1 MMRYLSYFTKNT
13 SCVYHQRSQGHG
25 ISVQVIPEDIN
36 LLIVVDSSTN
46 EVEKCKELSEN
57 NIEIIIL
64 DHHPKMVDN
73 PYAIIVNPQ
82 LDNYPNKS
90 ISGAGVVFK
99 TCQVL
104 DDLLD
109 VNYAQQFIDLAGIGM
124 YADVM
129 SMAVPENRYLVY
141 QALKNIS
148 NPGIKAI
155 IQKNKV
161 NTINSE
167 TISYKIAPVINASAR
182 MDKIEKIIEL
192 LLEDDYDK
200 CLLLAKECVALNEE
214 RKKLQAKLYKKVKD
228 RIDPSHNII
237 IVRTTDK
244 DKIEKGFNGLLA
256 TQISEKYK
264 KPVLV
269 VKDNEGMCAGS
280 GRGIGDVQL
289 KEILNDTKLFK
300 SLEGHSS
307 AFGCEFNQDNI
318 EGIYNYLDEN
328 MKENKQDAKIIEY
341 DLELDREIINK
352 KTIEGIQWFNY
363 LAGKNCEVT
372 KFMIKNLVVYE
383 RKVMGKM
390 LDTVK
395 IKTDLLDL
403 MKFRCNEFYGDDLC
417 EGDLID
423 VVGSV
428 NLNRW
433 WNFQSR
439 QWVEALQVFID
450 DYRLSDCTI

>member
-1 MMRYLSYFTKNT
+1 MRYLSYFTNNI

-36 LLIVVDSSTN
+36 LLIIVDSSTN
-46 EVEKCKELSEN
+46 EVDKTKELCEN
-57 NIEIIIL
+57 NIEVIIL
-64 DHHPKMVDN
+64 DHHPKTVDN

-82 LDNYPNKS
+82 LDSSPNKS

-104 DDLLD
+104 DNLLD
-109 VNYAQQFIDLAGIGM
+109 VEYASQFIDLAGIGM

-129 SMAVPENRYLVY
+129 SMSEPENRYLVY

-148 NPGIKAI
+148 NLGIKAI

-161 NTINSE
+161 NSINSE
-167 TISYKIAPVINASAR
+167 TIAYKIAPVINACGR

-214 RKKLQAKLYKKVKD
+214 RKKLQAKLFKKVKD
-228 RIDPSHNII
+228 RIDTSHKII
-237 IVRTTDK
+237 IVRTTDH

-280 GRGIGDVQL
+280 GRGIGDIQL

-300 SLEGHSS
+300 SLEGHNQ
-307 AFGCEFNQDNI
+307 AFGCEFDQDNL

-328 MKENKQDAKIIEY
+328 LKDQKQDAKIIEY
-341 DLELDREIINK
+341 DIELDKEIISK
-352 KTIEGIQWFNY
+352 KTIEEIQQFNY

-383 RKVMGKM
+383 IKVMGKM

-395 IKTDLLDL
+395 IRTDVLDL
-403 MKFRCNEFYGDDLC
+403 MKFRVNEFYADDLC

-423 VVGSV
+423 VIGSV
-428 NLNRW
+428 NKNRW
-433 WNFQSR
+433 WNFQSK
-439 QWVEALQVFID
+439 QWVENLQMFID
-450 DYRLSDCTI
+450 DYKLSSI